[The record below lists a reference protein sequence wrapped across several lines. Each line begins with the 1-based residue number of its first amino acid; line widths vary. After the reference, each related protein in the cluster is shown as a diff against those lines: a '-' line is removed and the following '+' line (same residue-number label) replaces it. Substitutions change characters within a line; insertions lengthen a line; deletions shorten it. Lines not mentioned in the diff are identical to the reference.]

1 MKAFPETGNFAP
13 QSYDSS
19 SVSQMPGLM
28 SANASSSSLL
38 QQMSASLQSSGQAMA
53 SNSAVTKFPE
63 LSITKHEPRMTEELQ
78 IIQKQEQGYNSCRGQ
93 EADIQEQIN
102 MLRTMPDFMRMQ
114 TPNIQEE
121 EAEASGE
128 EMEDEETNI
137 SHKVTGTF
145 NSRGKYYLFLF
156 QGNEIYSGTARG
168 EPGAARGAVH
178 GGLHVGHVDTS
189 ITTP

>member
-1 MKAFPETGNFAP
+1 MKSFPDTGNFGP

-28 SANASSSSLL
+28 SASVSSSSLL

-53 SNSAVTKFPE
+53 ANSAVAKFPE
-63 LSITKHEPRMTEELQ
+63 LSITKHEPRMIEGQELQ

-93 EADIQEQIN
+93 EADIQEQLN

-128 EMEDEETNI
+128 EMEDEESNI
-137 SHKVTGTF
+137 SHKVAGIF
-145 NSRGKYYLFLF
+145 SLRGKITFV
-156 QGNEIYSGTARG
+156 SGQ
-168 EPGAARGAVH
+168 
-178 GGLHVGHVDTS
+178 
-189 ITTP
+189 